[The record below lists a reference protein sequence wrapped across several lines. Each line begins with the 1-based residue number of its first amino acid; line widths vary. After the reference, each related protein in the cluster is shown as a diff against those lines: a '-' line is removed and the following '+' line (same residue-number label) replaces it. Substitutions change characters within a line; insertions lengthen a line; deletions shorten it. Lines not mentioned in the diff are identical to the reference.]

1 MTNTGELK
9 QGMALSAVQ
18 TPDYNA
24 EGAAPWQVGTHG
36 VSAITVTQ
44 LAGPMGWYDC
54 AKIEWDNGR
63 PIQIVPLHHCDFIAL
78 L

>member
-1 MTNTGELK
+1 MNEGRLK

-24 EGAAPWQVGTHG
+24 EGAAPYRAGVGA
-36 VSAITVTQ
+36 VSTITVTQ

-54 AKIEWDNGR
+54 AEIKWNNGQETVV
-63 PIQIVPLHHCDFIAL
+63 IPLHQCDYIAL
-78 L
+78 I